1 MTTILWR
8 PEVNALTSPPSY
20 VPRHVP
26 RAVLGNDELAARM
39 EQRNPLY
46 TQTLVTSFFLDLA
59 DELGEQLI
67 NGNQVTLANLFTCH
81 VTFSGRLDSPDDP
94 LPPLAESLNVRLY
107 PSKRLVETVSKN
119 GQAERLAQEKKLP
132 LIAKAKDSLWDL
144 KDVLNPNGALQLTG
158 DDLYFDRKQ
167 VGAGEC
173 VIEGTASGR
182 TVQTRFLKVENSE
195 IIFMPDIPSQPFPW
209 NNEYKVSVSTR
220 YSEHGTLRTTTYEW
234 PLRTPV
240 LIPNFGPGIEIGI
253 LTGAEDTA
261 YVSVTGGTASG
272 EATLRIQVILDLQAD
287 YLRFNLLDMTE
298 GGLAGA
304 VVNVTANGDITLPG
318 FAGSTIMT
326 LDIRVLEYA
335 ALKEML
341 RNTYNCR
348 LVDVLVIT

>member
-1 MTTILWR
+1 
-8 PEVNALTSPPSY
+8 
-20 VPRHVP
+20 
-26 RAVLGNDELAARM
+26 M

-182 TVQTRFLKVENSE
+182 TVQTRFIKVENSE

-209 NNEYKVSVSTR
+209 NNAYRVSVSTR
-220 YSEHGTLRTTTYEW
+220 YSEHGTLRTGIYERI
-234 PLRTPV
+234 LRTPLV
-240 LIPNFGPGIEIGI
+240 IPTLEPGQATGI
-253 LTGAEDTA
+253 LSGAADVP
-261 YVSVTGGTASG
+261 YVQVVGGTTSG
-272 EATLRIQVILDLQAD
+272 EATLRIQVVLDLQAD
-287 YLRFNLLDMTE
+287 CLRFNLLDMTE
-298 GGLAGA
+298 GGTAGA
-304 VVNVTANGDITLPG
+304 AITVTANGDSTLQG
-318 FAGSTIMT
+318 FTGSPVTT

-341 RNTYNCR
+341 RNEYNCR
-348 LVDVLVIT
+348 LVDVLMVQ